1 VALPERGIGE
11 APRRL
16 ALSGGWTARMAEV
29 GARVE
34 LEERLAELERLRSE
48 GSLTEIGYNLQRNLL
63 ITRSDELARRRSA
76 APVIPLPHAPS
87 SRRAAPPS
95 RRAAPPSRGAA
106 PPSRGAAT
114 SSRGVAPTPTRL
126 VPLSRRAGAPARAQ
140 APRAGRGWARLVS
153 RPALLAAAVILV
165 AAVAFGV
172 YHATSGPA
180 TAASAT
186 AAHPP
191 GGGGAAP
198 TAAPSPS
205 ASATSAPAPPP
216 TVIDVTQ
223 ATLSGGSV
231 TLLGYADHFASGSS
245 INNPL
250 PSGGFYA
257 AVELRICAGPGASTI
272 VSQFQFLLTEPDQ
285 TQVGI
290 QTGPTVGR
298 QPALSLQPLSAG
310 SCTTGWLSYGVTT
323 RPATLDDTGDS
334 LTWTIPS

>member
-1 VALPERGIGE
+1 MALPERGIGE

-106 PPSRGAAT
+106 PP
-114 SSRGVAPTPTRL
+114 SRGVAPTPTRL

>member
-1 VALPERGIGE
+1 
-11 APRRL
+11 
-16 ALSGGWTARMAEV
+16 MAEV

-63 ITRSDELARRRSA
+63 ITRSDELARRRSV
-76 APVIPLPHAPS
+76 APVVPLPHAPS

-114 SSRGVAPTPTRL
+114 SSRGVAPTATRL

-172 YHATSGPA
+172 YHATIGPA

-198 TAAPSPS
+198 TAAPSPT
-205 ASATSAPAPPP
+205 ASATSAPALPP

-257 AVELRICAGPGASTI
+257 AVELKICAGPGASTI

-310 SCTTGWLSYGVTT
+310 SCTTGWLSYGVTS
-323 RPATLDDTGDS
+323 RPTALDDTGDS